1 MAQTIENQQND
12 AQPSSAAEARA
23 TAAEEAT
30 PAPDPVAAAPPGT
43 APSTQATASAE
54 NGPSSAAPETS
65 PPSPPAPSQ
74 APRRN
79 PLRPVRQGARR
90 TRVVVRSVGPLS
102 VLKFSLIFY
111 FCVMLIVFFAL
122 AIIYAV
128 LSAAGAME
136 EIGKLLGYFF
146 GTGETGT
153 RDPEPIAINGGAL
166 FSWLFVGGL
175 VFTVVWSVI
184 NVFVAFLYN
193 LISDIVGGIDVTL
206 AEKPPR

>member
-1 MAQTIENQQND
+1 M
-12 AQPSSAAEARA
+12 
-23 TAAEEAT
+23 
-30 PAPDPVAAAPPGT
+30 
-43 APSTQATASAE
+43 
-54 NGPSSAAPETS
+54 
-65 PPSPPAPSQ
+65 
-74 APRRN
+74 
-79 PLRPVRQGARR
+79 
-90 TRVVVRSVGPLS
+90 S

-122 AIIYAV
+122 AIIYAI

-153 RDPEPIAINGGAL
+153 RDPEPIAINGGVV
-166 FSWLFVGGL
+166 FTWLFFAGL

>member
-1 MAQTIENQQND
+1 MAQTIEDQQDD
-12 AQPSSAAEARA
+12 APQGSRSNEAASDAVS
-23 TAAEEAT
+23 TAPVQAT
-30 PAPDPVAAAPPGT
+30 PTVTEPPVTGVGGGGPGFGGT
-43 APSTQATASAE
+43 STPKTE
-54 NGPSSAAPETS
+54 
-65 PPSPPAPSQ
+65 
-74 APRRN
+74 APRRR
-79 PLRPVRQGARR
+79 PLRPVRHGARR
-90 TRVVVRSVGPLS
+90 TRVIVRRVGPLS

-128 LSAAGAME
+128 LSAAGAMD

-146 GTGETGT
+146 GTGQTGT
-153 RDPEPIAINGGAL
+153 RDPEPISINGGVV
-166 FSWLFVGGL
+166 FTWLFVGGL

>member
-1 MAQTIENQQND
+1 MAHTIEDQHDD
-12 AQPSSAAEARA
+12 APQGSRPAEAAEDAPPARVQ
-23 TAAEEAT
+23 TT
-30 PAPDPVAAAPPGT
+30 PTEPEVEAPPGDPDVVR
-43 APSTQATASAE
+43 ADGGMVATA
-54 NGPSSAAPETS
+54 GAATAVPR
-65 PPSPPAPSQ
+65 
-74 APRRN
+74 PRRTI
-79 PLRPVRQGARR
+79 LRPVRQGSRR
-90 TRVVVRSVGPLS
+90 TRVVVRRVGPLS

-146 GTGETGT
+146 GTGNTGT
-153 RDPEPIAINGGAL
+153 RDPEPIKINGGVV
-166 FSWLFVGGL
+166 FTWLFFAGL

>member
-1 MAQTIENQQND
+1 MAQTIEDRQDD
-12 AQPSSAAEARA
+12 APQGSRPPKAGSDAAP
-23 TAAEEAT
+23 TAPVEAT
-30 PAPDPVAAAPPGT
+30 PAVTEAPARSGSSSGDAYPDTPAEAAAART
-43 APSTQATASAE
+43 
-54 NGPSSAAPETS
+54 
-65 PPSPPAPSQ
+65 

-79 PLRPVRQGARR
+79 PLRPVRHGARR
-90 TRVVVRSVGPLS
+90 TRVVVRRVGPLS

-146 GTGETGT
+146 GTG
-153 RDPEPIAINGGAL
+153 RPERAIPSRSRSTAGAV
-166 FSWLFVGGL
+166 FTWLFIGGL

>member
-1 MAQTIENQQND
+1 MAQTIEDQQDD
-12 AQPSSAAEARA
+12 APQGSRPTRAASDAVS
-23 TAAEEAT
+23 TAPVQAT
-30 PAPDPVAAAPPGT
+30 PAVTEAPVPADLTDDSGFTEGAAK
-43 APSTQATASAE
+43 AT
-54 NGPSSAAPETS
+54 PAAT
-65 PPSPPAPSQ
+65 PPA
-74 APRRN
+74 RRR

-90 TRVVVRSVGPLS
+90 TRVVVRRVGPLS

-153 RDPEPIAINGGAL
+153 RDPEPIAINGAVV
-166 FSWLFVGGL
+166 FTWLFIGGL

>member
-1 MAQTIENQQND
+1 MSQTIEDQQND
-12 AQPSSAAEARA
+12 APQGSRPAKAARDAA
-23 TAAEEAT
+23 PTAPVEAT
-30 PAPDPVAAAPPGT
+30 PSVTEAPVRADTAAYPDGPAE
-43 APSTQATASAE
+43 SASASR
-54 NGPSSAAPETS
+54 GAA
-65 PPSPPAPSQ
+65 
-74 APRRN
+74 RRR
-79 PLRPVRQGARR
+79 PFRPVRQGARR
-90 TRVVVRSVGPLS
+90 TRVVVRRVGPLS

-146 GTGETGT
+146 GTGEAGT
-153 RDPEPIAINGGAL
+153 RDPEPIAINGGAV
-166 FSWLFVGGL
+166 FTWLFIGGL